1 MNSKFD
7 GLNGESDP
15 LNGNRELLLSGE
27 PTDKFG
33 LPEPN
38 GVVRRLAAMQQFITV
53 AGGGYFFLP
62 GVRTLHYL
70 AGAARAL

>member
-15 LNGNRELLLSGE
+15 LLSGE

-33 LPEPN
+33 LPQPN
-38 GVVRRLAAMQQFITV
+38 GVVRRLAAMPQFVTV

-62 GVRTLHYL
+62 GVRALRYL
-70 AGAARAL
+70 AGAAQAL

>member
-7 GLNGESDP
+7 GLNG
-15 LNGNRELLLSGE
+15 NREPLLSGE

-33 LPEPN
+33 LPQPN
-38 GVVRRLAAMQQFITV
+38 GVVRRLAAMSQFVTV

-62 GVRTLHYL
+62 GVRTLHYS

>member
-15 LNGNRELLLSGE
+15 LNGNREPLFSGE
-27 PTDKFG
+27 QTDKFG
-33 LPEPN
+33 LPQPN
-38 GVVRRLAAMQQFITV
+38 GVVRRLAAMPQFITV

-62 GVRTLHYL
+62 GVRALHYL
-70 AGAARAL
+70 AGAAQAL